1 MNPMDLK
8 RGIDASVKVV
18 MEDLDARAKMI
29 SSPEEIKNVATIA
42 SNGDTVIG
50 GLIAN
55 AFEKVGKDGTITVSD
70 GKTLD
75 HELEI
80 VEGMRFDRGYI
91 SPYFVTDNKT
101 LKVEMENPMMLFF
114 EKRISSIQSL
124 MPVLEQ
130 VARLQKPLLIVA
142 EDIEG
147 EALATLVVNKLRG
160 GLKVAA
166 VKAPGFGD
174 DRKAQLEDMAVLLN
188 AEMMSEETGGKL
200 EDLEVAHLGSAKTV
214 TITKDETVILDG
226 EGDRSLIEERCDNI
240 REAIENSSSE
250 YLADKMK
257 ERLAKLGGGV
267 AVIKVGGASEV
278 EVG

>member
-91 SPYFVTDNKT
+91 SPYFVSDNKT
-101 LKVEMENPMMLFF
+101 LKVEMENPLVLFF
-114 EKRISSIQSL
+114 EKRISTIQSL

-174 DRKAQLEDMAVLLN
+174 NRKAQLQDLAILCGGEFITED
-188 AEMMSEETGGKL
+188 TGKKL
-200 EDLEVAHLGSAKTV
+200 EDIDVQSLGTCKSV
-214 TITKDETVILDG
+214 
-226 EGDRSLIEERCDNI
+226 
-240 REAIENSSSE
+240 
-250 YLADKMK
+250 
-257 ERLAKLGGGV
+257 
-267 AVIKVGGASEV
+267 
-278 EVG
+278 